1 MSEDRDTE
9 TEDLELIKDPKAKAA
24 RESEN
29 GIRQFRAAERIIIGN
44 LSNEDFRLT
53 QAIIFRLHVEALK
66 GIHRLA
72 GTYRNTYARITNSK
86 HETAHH
92 LDIADLMADMCHY
105 VNSNWKDQSALH
117 LAAYVMWR
125 LNWIHPFADGNGR
138 TARTLSYLV
147 LSVKL
152 KSLLPGSPAI
162 PDLIDADKDPYYASL
177 ESADDIWRRNKIVAI
192 GTMEAFLEKMLAK
205 QLESATRQAG
215 L

>member
-1 MSEDRDTE
+1 MSKDRDTE
-9 TEDLELIKDPKAKAA
+9 TEDLELIKDPKEKAA

-29 GIRQFRAAERIIIGN
+29 GIRQFRAAERIIIES
-44 LSNEDFRLT
+44 LSNEDFTLT
-53 QAIIFRLHVEALK
+53 QAIILRLHEEALR

-72 GTYRNTYARITNSK
+72 GTYRNAPAVITNSR
-86 HETAHH
+86 HAPANH
-92 LDIADLMADMCHY
+92 LDIADLMAEMCHY
-105 VNSNWKDQSALH
+105 VNSNWKYQSATQ

-147 LSVKL
+147 MSVKL

-162 PDLIDADKDPYYASL
+162 PDLIDTDKDPYYAAL
-177 ESADDIWRRNKIVAI
+177 ESADDIWGRNKIVAI
-192 GTMEAFLEKMLAK
+192 GTMEEFLGTLLAK

-215 L
+215 I